1 MIHSGIF
8 QRVLSLK
15 WSISVICWTRTN
27 GNYFKSTFSWERV
40 SAERFA
46 TYFVWICYFSKY
58 EWFQTKDNKLHF
70 KKDDQYKMFHNK
82 VKGFLKK
89 RQDRYIV
96 MVSCYITNRQ
106 MINYS
111 CVPLKGFEKKLTKLF
126 VKTLLK
132 HH

>member
-1 MIHSGIF
+1 MEITLKVHSPENVFRLNALQHILYG
-8 QRVLSLK
+8 
-15 WSISVICWTRTN
+15 
-27 GNYFKSTFSWERV
+27 
-40 SAERFA
+40 FA
-46 TYFVWICYFSKY
+46 TSQNMNGFK
-58 EWFQTKDNKLHF
+58 QKDNKLHF
-70 KKDDQYKMFHNK
+70 KKDDQYKMFHSK